1 MGNNDFFA
9 VTRKQVYDHVVETH
23 KRHGVEYGES
33 WQSFKRR
40 NYTPAKLQEV
50 LRKDKQMIERL
61 YKWDHGIVALII
73 SKTEMIKKKV
83 IHLNYSWI
91 TKEKK

>member
-50 LRKDKQMIERL
+50 L
-61 YKWDHGIVALII
+61 
-73 SKTEMIKKKV
+73 SKR
-83 IHLNYSWI
+83 S
-91 TKEKK
+91 

>member
-1 MGNNDFFA
+1 MRVVEMGNNDFFA

-50 LRKDKQMIERL
+50 LRKDMQMIERL
-61 YKWDHGIVALII
+61 YK
-73 SKTEMIKKKV
+73 
-83 IHLNYSWI
+83 
-91 TKEKK
+91 